1 MIVLKDLMAKSIT
14 YQNNFYG
21 QPIDSDIKWHEEIR
35 KQATGESE
43 DYTAGC
49 LLDYEY
55 IKNRY
60 RIIAVDLR
68 RQKEL
73 GANAKEIQQREF
85 VSN

>member
-14 YQNNFYG
+14 YQNNFYD

-35 KQATGESE
+35 KQATDQSE